1 MTKADSIPARQDEDA
16 ADAVD
21 KGIAMCVGEPSPD
34 TPANADPLAPD
45 IFFQAVEHAPVA
57 ISITDLKANILYA
70 NRAFSHVTGYRSD
83 EVIGKNESILS
94 NRTTPR
100 LVYQALWGR
109 LQQKK
114 SWTGVLV
121 NRRKDNSL
129 YLAELNVAPVLDE
142 ENEVIYYLGMH
153 RDTSDMHELEQR
165 VANQKYMIEGVFNAA
180 PMAMVLVDRQQR
192 ILMVNHAFRELT
204 QQLTQQGSMEDA
216 LSSIRY
222 RLGDLYQ
229 ALEDNGTPFSDA
241 EIAFDLD
248 NYHQRWFLCDGSTIE
263 QEDEVASN
271 FFAQPAGRQILL
283 TINDI
288 TELRQRQQDS
298 QLNALKAL
306 MAEEELLE
314 GMRETFNGAIHRLQ
328 GPVNLIGAAL
338 KMLQRRLGEQA
349 ANDPVVLAMQ
359 EAQEAGLEALD
370 SLGALMPV
378 AIEEA
383 KMPVNVNQLLREVIN
398 LSIQDLLTQG
408 ITIDWRPA
416 RHLPW
421 VMGRESRLRSAL
433 KHLVTNAIDAMS
445 NRNITRRELFISST
459 VDKKVVRIEIVDS
472 GPGIPDNLI
481 FKVFEPFFS
490 TKAPHKGCRGM
501 GLPMVHEIISEH
513 AGIVFIDRTCR
524 EGCRMIVELPYSAG

>member
-1 MTKADSIPARQDEDA
+1 MNNVKGTPARVDQESA
-16 ADAVD
+16 PSNEVSADVAIESATT
-21 KGIAMCVGEPSPD
+21 IANPD
-34 TPANADPLAPD
+34 PETLAPD
-45 IFFQAVEHAPVA
+45 VFLQAVEHAPVA
-57 ISITDLKANILYA
+57 ISITDLHANILYA

-114 SWTGVLV
+114 AWSGVLV

-142 ENEVIYYLGMH
+142 QGDVVYYLGMH

-165 VANQKYMIEGVFNAA
+165 VANQKHMIEGVFNAA
-180 PMAMVLVDRQQR
+180 PVAMVLLDQDQR
-192 ILMVNHAFRELT
+192 IVMANHAFRVLTSELT
-204 QQLTQQGSMEDA
+204 QNDSMEDA
-216 LSSIRY
+216 LSSIQY
-222 RLGDLYQ
+222 RLGEKYQ
-229 ALEDNGTPFSDA
+229 SLLEGGAAFSNV
-241 EIAFDLD
+241 EIAFDAN
-248 NYHQRWFLCDGSTIE
+248 NYRQNWYLCDGSAIT
-263 QEDEVASN
+263 QEDEDASN
-271 FFAQPAGRQILL
+271 FFSQPGSRHILL

-338 KMLQRRLGEQA
+338 KMLQRRLGDQA
-349 ANDPVVLAMQ
+349 KNDPVVLAMQ
-359 EAQEAGLEALD
+359 EAQGAGLEALD
-370 SLGALMPV
+370 SLSASIPV
-378 AIEEA
+378 TIEEA
-383 KMPVNVNQLLREVIN
+383 KMPVNINQLLREVIN
-398 LSIQDLLTQG
+398 LSIQDLLAQG
-408 ITIDWRPA
+408 VTVDWKPA
-416 RHLPW
+416 MHLPW
-421 VMGRESRLRSAL
+421 VMGSEARLRSAL
-433 KHLVTNAIDAMS
+433 KQLVANAIEAMS
-445 NRNITRRELFISST
+445 SRNVTRRELFVST
-459 VDKKVVRIEIVDS
+459 TVEKQVVRIEIVDS
-472 GPGIPDNLI
+472 GPGIPGELI

-490 TKAPHKGCRGM
+490 TKPPHKGCRGM

-513 AGIVFIDRTCR
+513 AGTVYIDNGYRQ
-524 EGCRMIVELPYSAG
+524 GCRLIVELPYSAG